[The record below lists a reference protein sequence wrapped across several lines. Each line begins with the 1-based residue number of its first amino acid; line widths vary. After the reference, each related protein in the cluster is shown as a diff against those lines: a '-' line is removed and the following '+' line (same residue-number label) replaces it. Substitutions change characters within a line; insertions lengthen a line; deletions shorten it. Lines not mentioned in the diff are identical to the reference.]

1 MNASASPG
9 RSCGVAAFVGTA
21 LLTLLAGCGGGGGGS
36 GDGDGDGDG
45 GTGACGETARKQW
58 VLNVARDWYLFPETL
73 PASIDLSS
81 YATAE
86 ALLDGL
92 TANARAQGKDRHFS
106 YLTTRAAENSLLGEG
121 EFVGF
126 GFRNRTDPGNRPII
140 LDVFD
145 ASPAADAGLLRGD
158 EIVAVDEGRGYVPVS
173 ESLAGG
179 STLSD
184 LLGPATAGLTRGLRL
199 LRNGTTFDARMTK
212 RTVSLDPVP
221 DAYGA
226 SVLPLAGTT
235 GVGYLHLRSYV
246 STADAQLRA
255 AFADFRARGLDDFIV
270 DLRYNGGGLVST
282 AELIDNLLGAARSTA
297 DVQFALVHNAA
308 RSNQDATVRFAPQAQ
323 SVRPVRIAFL
333 TTETTASAS
342 EINVNAMQPYVE
354 VALVGGNTLGKPVGQ
369 LAFDL
374 SGCEDRLRLVAF
386 KTVNSLGEGDYY
398 AGLAPVVR
406 HACAATDTPDAP
418 LGSVDDRLVQEALYW
433 LANGACRSLIAA
445 DTAGEAFKPDAARE
459 TRHPRQHSPAE
470 HWLPGVQ

>member
-1 MNASASPG
+1 LSGSASPDRG
-9 RSCGVAAFVGTA
+9 CGVAASVCTA

-36 GDGDGDGDG
+36 GDGDGDG

-92 TANARAQGKDRHFS
+92 TENARVQGKDRFFS

-126 GFRNRTDPGNRPII
+126 GFRNRTDPGNRPLI

-158 EIVAVDEGRGYVPVS
+158 EIVAVDEGSGYVPVS

-184 LLGPATAGLTRGLRL
+184 LLGPATAGVMRGLRL
-199 LRNGTTFDARMTK
+199 QRNGTTFDARMTK

-221 DAYGA
+221 NDYGSA
-226 SVLPLAGTT
+226 VLPLAGTT

-282 AELIDNLLGAARSTA
+282 AELVDNLLGATRSTA

-308 RSNQDATVRFAPQAQ
+308 RSNQNATVRFAPQAQ

-333 TTETTASAS
+333 TTEATASAS

-354 VALVGGNTLGKPVGQ
+354 VAIVGGNTLGKPVGQ

-374 SGCEDRLRLVAF
+374 AGCEDRLRLVAF
-386 KTVNSLGEGDYY
+386 KTVNSLGAGDYY
-398 AGLAPVVR
+398 AGLAPMVR
-406 HACAATDTPDAP
+406 HACVATDTPDAP

-459 TRHPRQHSPAE
+459 TRYPRQRSPAE